1 MAHLN
6 EIVEFLDD
14 TLAISSIPDDK
25 SNNGLQIQGGD
36 SVTTVIGAVDG
47 CLQTYEAAAERGADL
62 IFVHHGES
70 WGDSLKRL
78 TGHTA
83 ERLRVLFKRDI
94 SLYAAHLPLDAH
106 SELGHNARIANT
118 LGLREQSTF
127 AEYAGAEIGIR
138 GEIDA
143 VSVDDLA
150 ALVDEQLSTQSV
162 VYNFGSREIH
172 SVGVISGAGA
182 GAIPE
187 CPRLGIDC
195 LITGEFGHTDYH
207 VIRELGDVAVIAAG
221 HYKTE
226 VPGVIAVLDLLK
238 KQFDVTCEFV
248 DSPTGL

>member
-14 TLAISSIPDDK
+14 TLAISSIPADK

-47 CLQTYEAAAERGADL
+47 CLQTYEAAAERDADL

-83 ERLRVLFKRDI
+83 ERLRVLFRRDI

-106 SELGHNARIANT
+106 RELGHNARIANT
-118 LGLREQSTF
+118 LGLRKQSTF
-127 AEYAGAEIGIR
+127 AEYAGTEIGIR
-138 GEIDA
+138 GEVDA
-143 VSVDDLA
+143 ISVTDLA

-187 CPRLGIDC
+187 CHRLGIDC

-248 DSPTGL
+248 DFPTGL

>member
-47 CLQTYEAAAERGADL
+47 CLQTYEAAAERDADL

-187 CPRLGIDC
+187 CHRLGIGC